1 MTKTDE
7 VDPVAGTSD
16 SLTAPRKS
24 AKKVSAPRWLLATL
38 TLIVVGIIG
47 SVIYFRNSHKLE
59 YLTARVDRSDIQTTV
74 TTTGNLNAVV
84 TVQVGSQV
92 SGNIIALYADFNT
105 KVKKGQL
112 VALIDR
118 APFKAAVDQAKA
130 SLAAAK
136 SAVVT
141 AQATLAKSQSD
152 VASALANVA
161 SQKANLAKSQSAVDL
176 AKVENERRKVLLK
189 QNATSQEDADTA
201 QAAYDQAV
209 AVVDAARAAL
219 NAAQASAESA
229 DRQVE
234 VARTQLDQANAVVD
248 QDAAMLAQAQLNL
261 DHTRIVA
268 PVDGTVQSRSMDV
281 GQTVAA
287 SFQSP
292 IIFLIAQGPDED
304 AG

>member
-1 MTKTDE
+1 M
-7 VDPVAGTSD
+7 
-16 SLTAPRKS
+16 
-24 AKKVSAPRWLLATL
+24 
-38 TLIVVGIIG
+38 GIIG
-47 SVIYFRNSHKLE
+47 SIYFHNSHKLE

-112 VALIDR
+112 VALIDP
-118 APFKAAVDQAKA
+118 APFKAAVEQAKA

-141 AQATLAKSQSD
+141 VQATVAKSQSD

-219 NAAQASAESA
+219 NGRPSVRGVRRSTGRGGAHAARPSQCRCGSGRRNARASATQPRSHQNRRACEWHSA
-229 DRQVE
+229 VPEHGCRTDRG
-234 VARTQLDQANAVVD
+234 RF
-248 QDAAMLAQAQLNL
+248 
-261 DHTRIVA
+261 I
-268 PVDGTVQSRSMDV
+268 PVPNNFSHR
-281 GQTVAA
+281 A
-287 SFQSP
+287 
-292 IIFLIAQGPDED
+292 GPDED

>member
-1 MTKTDE
+1 
-7 VDPVAGTSD
+7 VAAG
-16 SLTAPRKS
+16 
-24 AKKVSAPRWLLATL
+24 
-38 TLIVVGIIG
+38 
-47 SVIYFRNSHKLE
+47 NSYIDRGGNHRLD
-59 YLTARVDRSDIQTTV
+59 LFSQFAQARVPNRTRRRSDIQTTV

-189 QNATSQEDADTA
+189 QNATSQEDADAA